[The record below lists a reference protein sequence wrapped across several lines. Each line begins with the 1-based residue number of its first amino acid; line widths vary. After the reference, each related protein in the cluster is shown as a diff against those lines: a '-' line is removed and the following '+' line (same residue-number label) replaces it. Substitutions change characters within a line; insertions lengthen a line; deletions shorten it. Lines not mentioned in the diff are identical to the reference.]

1 MGLPPDNKM
10 WLLGGYKQTSG
21 QMQLNMLQSD
31 LITTSPATD
40 RLLQICMDQASG
52 PQDYNIT

>member
-1 MGLPPDNKM
+1 MGLPPNNKM

-31 LITTSPATD
+31 LITPLLATD
-40 RLLQICMDQASG
+40 RRLHIYVD
-52 PQDYNIT
+52 